1 MFRGILDES
10 DRKTEILNSLFQSS
24 PSNNSDHLSTI
35 LNIILQISG
44 ETRQFYLKKLAVC
57 LTSERENSELLDLHI
72 YFISEFSLNLSKE
85 CQFFDN
91 EYFLK
96 AISLIINNEVN
107 DSEHSDPIT
116 PIEAAEYRL
125 FNFCVL
131 INYLCQRKSPPKA
144 LFSEILNE
152 YLPEYV
158 CKTRPDLNRLRSF
171 TETSLGQTFWP
182 APKSRFGAGAGG
194 PPGDLMNMLQG
205 LLGPHMKR

>member
-1 MFRGILDES
+1 MDA
-10 DRKTEILNSLFQSS
+10 LFQSS

-96 AISLIINNEVN
+96 AVSSIINLVEE
-107 DSEHSDPIT
+107 DSVQSESIT
-116 PIEAAEYRL
+116 PIEAIEYRL

-131 INYLCQRKSPPKA
+131 INYLCQRKNPPKA
-144 LFSEILNE
+144 LFNEILNE
-152 YLPEYV
+152 YLPESA

-171 TETSLGQTFWP
+171 TQTALGEAFWP
-182 APKSRFGAGAGG
+182 APKSRFGAGLGG
-194 PPGDLMNMLQG
+194 APDLMNMLQG
-205 LLGPHMKR
+205 LLGPQMRR